1 MSALGAIL
9 RRELL
14 ATFATP
20 IGYVTIALVATLL
33 GAVFVITTLRTG
45 EPATLRAVL
54 LAAAWTLLAASPAI
68 AMRSFAEEFRQG
80 TWETLLAAPI
90 RPWQAVVAK
99 FLAGTLLLALMIG
112 GPVLACGLTL
122 ELYADPDWGEILCG
136 AVGLLLAGAAFL
148 AIGIL
153 ASSLTS
159 NQLVAFLLPV
169 FFLFAIA
176 LGGRALAASLPAE
189 WAGLAFGL
197 DPLKRVE
204 DFVLGLVD
212 TANIV
217 YFLSL
222 TAAALAVASMSFGS
236 VRQGGFGG
244 GARTLLGRLGLRTNA
259 FLFACGAF
267 VAALAVAALAARPAL
282 RTEFDAT
289 KTRAYSL
296 APSTEAFLASLE
308 GPWRIALLVSEERAD
323 PGSLRRVDEVLDRM
337 QAIAPSLVAE
347 RIDPDGADSGAAYEA
362 LLESLT
368 ASQQS
373 VIDQWMPVIE
383 QGLRG
388 YEDLRAFARA
398 ELPPLRAALA
408 AMDQADPLREQVAR
422 IAAGL
427 AQLTEIEAQAALGS
441 DGASQGFAAA
451 VRALLTTAADRPLP
465 DWDGARSALAANNRL
480 WSDQLSTTA
489 ALFSQWGRTAS
500 VAPALVRYALEAE
513 PRFETQATSR
523 RAEQYALEE
532 LPPLDL
538 GDIGRVIGQGEAA
551 VVLGPAGAVAI
562 PSWQIVPQAVEQ
574 AGRATLGFD
583 FGARAEQV
591 LVGAMRSLTVAR
603 MPMVIFVHAEERSM
617 LTPAQDRNDL
627 SALVDAL
634 RTARY
639 VVREWSV
646 LSGDRPAPPKGQ
658 QAVWVIVPPLKREGL
673 QTSDREKKLLDATR
687 QLIALSEPTL
697 VTFARN
703 LLPLFGSRDPW
714 EGIAAQLGLVVSTGK
729 VLLELVPLSETTGE
743 VQPWQPVE
751 RANRWHP
758 IGAALDGQAAVFN
771 HPTPIAF
778 LDPSPKGTVGR
789 TIIASVEPSPNR
801 WIEDDWRETARP
813 TTAVPSEKR
822 FTEAQ
827 PIVVAIEEPDAGTGR
842 VRRAVAV
849 GSGGWMLSSVAD
861 VTQSLGGNRF
871 ALASPGNRELM
882 LASVAWLSGEAALI
896 EGTAGTSGR
905 EVARVGALGDR
916 ERGLW
921 LAGLALGMPG
931 LVTLTG
937 VLVWWRRRQDH
948 GAGPRRPA
956 RAG

>member
-1 MSALGAIL
+1 MSALRAIL

-20 IGYVTIALVATLL
+20 IGYVTIGLVATLL

-54 LAAAWTLLAASPAI
+54 LAAAWTLLAAAPAI

-90 RPWQAVVAK
+90 KPWQAVVAK
-99 FLAGTLLLALMIG
+99 FLAGTLLLTLMIG
-112 GPVLACGLTL
+112 GPVLGCGLTL

-136 AVGLLLAGAAFL
+136 AVGLVLAGAAFL
-148 AIGIL
+148 SIGIL
-153 ASSLTS
+153 ASSLTA

-176 LGGRALAASLPAE
+176 LGGRALASSLPAE

-217 YFLSL
+217 YFVTL
-222 TAAALAVASMSFGS
+222 TVAALAVASMSFGS

-244 GARTLLGRLGLRTNA
+244 GARTLVGRLSLRTNA
-259 FLFACGAF
+259 LLFAVGAF
-267 VAALAVAALAARPAL
+267 VAALAVAALAARPLL

-296 APSTEAFLASLE
+296 APSTETFLASLE
-308 GPWRIALLVSEERAD
+308 GSWRIAILVSEERAD
-323 PGSLRRVDEVLDRM
+323 PASLRRVDEVLDRM
-337 QAIAPSLVAE
+337 QRIAPSLVAE
-347 RIDPDGADSGAAYEA
+347 RIDPDGADSGAAYER
-362 LLESLT
+362 LLETLT
-368 ASQQS
+368 ASQQRT
-373 VIDQWMPVIE
+373 IDQWMPVLE
-383 QGLRG
+383 AGLRG

-408 AMDQADPLREQVAR
+408 AMEESDPLREQVAR

-427 AQLTEIEAQAALGS
+427 AQLTEIDGQVASGS
-441 DGASQGFAAA
+441 GASRGFAEA
-451 VRALLTTAADRPLP
+451 VRELLTTAADRPLP
-465 DWDGARSALAANNRL
+465 DFDGARSALAANNRL

-489 ALFSQWGRTAS
+489 ALYSQWGRTAS
-500 VAPALVRYALEAE
+500 IAPALLRYALEAE

-551 VVLGPAGAVAI
+551 VVLGPSGAVAI
-562 PSWQIVPQAVEQ
+562 PSWQIVPQAFD
-574 AGRATLGFD
+574 AGGRSGRATLGFD

-603 MPMVIFVHAEERSM
+603 MPMVIFVHAEDRSV
-617 LTPAQDRNDL
+617 LAPAQDRNDL

-646 LSGDRPAPPKGQ
+646 VGGDRPAPPKGQ

-673 QTSDREKKLLDATR
+673 QTSDREKKLLDAAR

-714 EGIAAQLGLVVSTGK
+714 DGIAAQLGLVVSTGK
-729 VLLELVPLSETTGE
+729 VMLELVPLSETTGE
-743 VQPWQPVE
+743 VQPWQPIE

-771 HPTPIAF
+771 HPTPIGF
-778 LDPSPKGTVGR
+778 LDPTPKGMVGR
-789 TIIASVEPSPNR
+789 TIVASVEPSPNR

-813 TTAVPSEKR
+813 TTAVPTEKR
-822 FTEAQ
+822 FTEPQ

-905 EVARVGALGDR
+905 EVARVGSLTDR

-921 LAGLALGMPG
+921 LAALGLGMPG

-937 VLVWWRRRQDH
+937 VLVWWRRRND
-948 GAGPRRPA
+948 AGRPFV
-956 RAG
+956 RTT